1 MAPDGWKEGV
11 TWVQISHPSNSLSL
25 GVGGIVLT
33 CPAWLG
39 GPLGTAGSER
49 PVWVCLARP
58 QPGALPPG
66 TGCPLAVGREASEP
80 AHLPGL
86 SIALPAA
93 HPREPGRWRASPLSN
108 SVQAREEGW
117 GERVWR
123 AGDPR
128 RAAGGPE
135 VGFGQAFPPQQGQGH
150 PGFCLKT
157 CEPARDNVGRGGKA
171 KKGKSGCGGWSPCQM
186 IQPLPSEF

>member
-11 TWVQISHPSNSLSL
+11 TWVQISHPSNSTVGCGGHCSHLPSL
-25 GVGGIVLT
+25 ARRSSRDCWKREARVGLP
-33 CPAWLG
+33 CPPPAW
-39 GPLGTAGSER
+39 GSASWNRLPTSCGER
-49 PVWVCLARP
+49 
-58 QPGALPPG
+58 GAEL
-66 TGCPLAVGREASEP
+66 

-93 HPREPGRWRASPLSN
+93 HPREPGSWRASPLSN
-108 SVQAREEGW
+108 SVWARKAGW

-128 RAAGGPE
+128 RAAGGPGA
-135 VGFGQAFPPQQGQGH
+135 GFGQAFPPQQGQGH

-157 CEPARDNVGRGGKA
+157 CEPARDNVGRGGKS
-171 KKGKSGCGGWSPCQM
+171 KEGKAGCGGWSPCQM
-186 IQPLPSEF
+186 IQPLPSEL